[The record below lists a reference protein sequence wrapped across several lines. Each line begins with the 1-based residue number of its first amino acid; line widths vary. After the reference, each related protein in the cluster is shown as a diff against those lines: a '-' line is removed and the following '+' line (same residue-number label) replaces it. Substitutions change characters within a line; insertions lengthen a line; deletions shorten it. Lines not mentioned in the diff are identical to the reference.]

1 MASREAQVK
10 EIIKCGQN
18 PTYFIDN
25 YIKIQHPMKG
35 LIPFKTYDY
44 QKRCVNDFQKHR
56 LNIVLKSRQ
65 LGLST
70 IAAAY
75 AVWLAIYHRDKNILI
90 IATKLPT
97 AINFIKKVKVALAG
111 IPDWL
116 KITKTVTETK
126 SEISFDNGSQIKA
139 IPRSEDAGRSE
150 ALSLLII
157 DEAAFISSFSEI
169 WTGLQPTMSTGGSAI
184 ILSTP
189 NGTVGVGQ
197 QYYNMWTEAE
207 AGQNDFNAIRLEW
220 WVHPEHDQIW
230 FEKEA
235 RQLRDQKKISQELL
249 CDFLTSGDTYLQPDD
264 LTWLRMQITEPIK
277 KENKN
282 KIWIWK
288 DPEPNKKYLISA
300 DVSRGD
306 GKDYSAFHIFDY
318 DDCEVVVE
326 FMDKLPPDRL
336 ADLMIEWGKKY
347 NDAVIV
353 PENNSYGYLTC
364 TRLRN
369 ENYKRLFYQSNK
381 KDIFEILDPQPEEL
395 NGFSTQTKSRVQI
408 LSKLEEVIR
417 NKLLTVHS
425 RRLYEQL
432 NTFIWNNGKAQ
443 ASAESY
449 DDLVLSAAIGVWL
462 VSDVTALP
470 VDDKEMLYA
479 MLRASSLER
488 NSQSTTL
495 SKVNEV
501 KPFVSPAIMG
511 SNPNSVYHPRSSEFA
526 QKQRPGAQGLFNFNW
541 LLR

>member
-1 MASREAQVK
+1 MYETISMLELIKNSSFEIKTPNGWSKFDGIKKSCRDKLFCLDFDDKTQLTATPEHRILGNDEQFHYVK
-10 EIIKCGQN
+10 DLILGFITSTNKKIIKISILDEKQEV
-18 PTYFIDN
+18 FD
-25 YIKIQHPMKG
+25 
-35 LIPFKTYDY
+35 LINVEK
-44 QKRCVNDFQKHR
+44 KHQYYTN
-56 LNIVLKSRQ
+56 NIVS
-65 LGLST
+65 
-70 IAAAY
+70 
-75 AVWLAIYHRDKNILI
+75 HNC
-90 IATKLPT
+90 
-97 AINFIKKVKVALAG
+97 
-111 IPDWL
+111 
-116 KITKTVTETK
+116 
-126 SEISFDNGSQIKA
+126 
-139 IPRSEDAGRSE
+139 
-150 ALSLLII
+150 
-157 DEAAFISSFSEI
+157 AFIHGFNEI
-169 WTGLQPTMSTGGSAI
+169 WTGLYPTLSAGGSAL

-220 WVHPEHDQIW
+220 HVHPEHDQTW
-230 FEKEA
+230 FEKES

-249 CDFLTSGDTYLQPDD
+249 CDFLASGDTYLQPDD
-264 LTWLRMQITEPIK
+264 LTWLRMQITEPER

-282 KIWIWK
+282 RIWIWK
-288 DPEPNKKYLISA
+288 DPVPDKRYLMSA

-364 TRLRN
+364 TKLRN

-417 NKLLTVHS
+417 NKLITVHS

-462 VSDVTALP
+462 VSDVTSLP
-470 VDDKEMLYA
+470 ADDKEMLYA